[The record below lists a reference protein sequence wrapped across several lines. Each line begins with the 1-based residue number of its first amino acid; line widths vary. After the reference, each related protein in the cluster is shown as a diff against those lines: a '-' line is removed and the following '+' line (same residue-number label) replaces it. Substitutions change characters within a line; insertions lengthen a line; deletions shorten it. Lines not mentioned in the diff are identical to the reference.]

1 MELVERA
8 SGNDGQS
15 GNYCLYLIDDDLTSL
30 NFMGLA
36 LRKYNG
42 SVHRFS
48 DPVKAIAS
56 LEEIPPDI
64 VITDLVMPKL
74 DGFGVM
80 AEVRKFSPDIALILL
95 TGQSEV
101 ESAVEAMKRGACDYV
116 TKPVNPQR
124 LQAAVLLA
132 EQARRT
138 ALRTA
143 AGRSDS
149 LSDAIAALQS
159 QIRKLND
166 SAQRALIVALD
177 ARERETRQHSVRVSL
192 YATHLAQLMG
202 LDFSLIREIQ
212 SGALLHDIG
221 KIGVP
226 DSILNKPGGLTDD
239 EWMEMRKHP
248 EIGYSIVKALIG
260 DGEGARVVLCHHE
273 RYDGSGYP
281 IGLKGGQIPLGAR
294 LFAVVDAYDALTSS
308 RPYRERTSHWEA
320 MGEITRSSRTHFD
333 PDVVSRFVKVP
344 EERWLELARCAE
356 ELVFESEREYAAGA
370 LPFDAA
376 KVVSMPA
383 S

>member
-8 SGNDGQS
+8 GANHATN

-42 SVHRFS
+42 PIHRFS

-56 LEEIPPDI
+56 LEENPPDI

-80 AEVRKFSPDIALILL
+80 AEVRKFSPDIAMILL

-124 LQAAVLLA
+124 LQAAISLA
-132 EQARRT
+132 EQVRRT
-138 ALRTA
+138 
-143 AGRSDS
+143 S
-149 LSDAIAALQS
+149 LSGAAAKCGSFPEAIAALQS
-159 QIRKLND
+159 QIRQLNE

-177 ARERETRQHSVRVSL
+177 ARERETKQHSVRVSL

-202 LDFSLIREIQ
+202 LDFSRIREIQ

-221 KIGVP
+221 KIGIP
-226 DSILNKPGGLTDD
+226 DSILNKPGALTDD

-260 DGEGARVVLCHHE
+260 EGEGAHVVLCHHE
-273 RYDGSGYP
+273 RYDGGGYP

-294 LFAVVDAYDALTSS
+294 LFAVVDAYDALTST
-308 RPYRERTSHWEA
+308 RPYREKANHWEA

-333 PDVVSRFVKVP
+333 PDVVSCFVKVP
-344 EERWLELARCAE
+344 EERWVELARCAE
-356 ELVFESEREYAAGA
+356 ELVFESEREYAAG
-370 LPFDAA
+370 LPLEVG
-376 KVVSMPA
+376 KVVRMPA